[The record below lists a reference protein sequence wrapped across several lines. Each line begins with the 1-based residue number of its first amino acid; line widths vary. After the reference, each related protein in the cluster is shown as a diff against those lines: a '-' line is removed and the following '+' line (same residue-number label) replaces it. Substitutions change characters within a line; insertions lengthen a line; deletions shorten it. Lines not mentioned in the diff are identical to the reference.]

1 HLLLLVSAVPP
12 PGVWSLRSRGPA
24 APRPLCTRRS
34 PSAPRPICIWDR
46 TSLIERDSRSAL
58 PRQRALPPRAPLGY
72 TFVSP
77 HGMATAQPNSHSL
90 LHNAG
95 LNLRETPATLRPF
108 LFGPR
113 GEGVDPQLY
122 VTITIS
128 IIIVLVATGIIF
140 KFCWDRNQK
149 RRRHSGQQ
157 SGGRQQESQQPL
169 TDLSPTTVS
178 ILGPYGDSLAP
189 TPEAQETRQGQEGVE
204 KLGGH
209 GKSTAFQLN
218 R

>member
-1 HLLLLVSAVPP
+1 MAMLGSNAGHRGVPQTSLVIEGQDLADGALFISPLVSLQ
-12 PGVWSLRSRGPA
+12 S
-24 APRPLCTRRS
+24 
-34 PSAPRPICIWDR
+34 
-46 TSLIERDSRSAL
+46 
-58 PRQRALPPRAPLGY
+58 
-72 TFVSP
+72 
-77 HGMATAQPNSHSL
+77 
-90 LHNAG
+90 
-95 LNLRETPATLRPF
+95 
-108 LFGPR
+108 
-113 GEGVDPQLY
+113 
-122 VTITIS
+122 
-128 IIIVLVATGIIF
+128 
-140 KFCWDRNQK
+140 WDRNQK

-189 TPEAQETRQGQEGVE
+189 TPEAEESRQGQEGME

>member
-1 HLLLLVSAVPP
+1 
-12 PGVWSLRSRGPA
+12 
-24 APRPLCTRRS
+24 
-34 PSAPRPICIWDR
+34 
-46 TSLIERDSRSAL
+46 
-58 PRQRALPPRAPLGY
+58 
-72 TFVSP
+72 
-77 HGMATAQPNSHSL
+77 
-90 LHNAG
+90 
-95 LNLRETPATLRPF
+95 
-108 LFGPR
+108 
-113 GEGVDPQLY
+113 VDPQLY

-189 TPEAQETRQGQEGVE
+189 TPEAEESREGQEGVE

-218 R
+218 RIPLVNL